1 VYGSRISFDEDFNQ
15 TEFFDEETK
24 PGRMSS
30 DENLDLNFLLNEE
43 SKPGCFLEHENE
55 KLIMQEWEVNV
66 VVRFDINPANVI
78 EFEEDSKSKRLI
90 VAKTKDGLN
99 LLKDLPILAVDEKD
113 VTNLDCNLLEKML
126 VDREY
131 PVVMKFGQERV
142 EAERSS
148 VVSTSSRHSIEEDHI
163 SFLGNT
169 TFVTYEDIDESTNR
183 RNSTFEVW
191 EEEDSKDYGV
201 SPDDEKLEL
210 EADLQPISVE
220 GAHGDMSNW
229 SWKCKER
236 AKIITELLDTEKSY
250 IKGLEELKKNFLDDY
265 VEPLQ
270 KSLNVDISPFKT
282 KVESLIYL
290 HENIYEKLCS
300 AENICK
306 VFQQEFRFLK
316 MYPSYV
322 KGYEETITKLREAS
336 KKRRFKQLFETGKG
350 GAFQDPLVYF
360 NQLGITII
368 QRPPRYI
375 LLLQQLK
382 KKTPKG
388 HSMYDDLE
396 KALTEIEG
404 TCGSINEYESKTQ
417 LRFIEIS
424 KSIDYKTLSLAGV
437 PQLLVPWRRLIREGA
452 VGIKTV
458 KQSRMSFIRRGNQEK
473 LLLEKGR
480 IVMCNDM
487 LIILCG
493 RKNRVV
499 RVLRLR
505 DIEVEVIEEPR
516 KPSNTKGHSEKVYEV
531 ALKKKSVD
539 VIYEPSEKQQ
549 KNKSTPQE
557 LRIEETLGLAGG
569 SCFSIYLSTRKD
581 AESWKDIIVKYSTVN
596 YVN

>member
-1 VYGSRISFDEDFNQ
+1 MTNLVKLSNAVYGANEEDYGSRISLSEDFNLS
-15 TEFFDEETK
+15 EFFDKETK
-24 PGRMSS
+24 PG
-30 DENLDLNFLLNEE
+30 FYY
-43 SKPGCFLEHENE
+43 GHE
-55 KLIMQEWEVNV
+55 KLIEQEWEVNV
-66 VVRFDINPANVI
+66 SVRFNINPASAI
-78 EFEEDSKSKRLI
+78 EFEEDSESKRLI
-90 VAKTKDGLN
+90 VTKTRDGLD
-99 LLKDLPILAVDEKD
+99 LLKDLPILAVDEQD
-113 VTNLDCNLLEKML
+113 VTNLDCFLLEEML
-126 VDREY
+126 VDRRL
-131 PVVMKFGQERV
+131 PVVMKFGHEKV
-142 EAERSS
+142 EAERPSD
-148 VVSTSSRHSIEEDHI
+148 VSLSYHSFEDHI
-163 SFLGNT
+163 SFIGNT
-169 TFVTYEDIDESTNR
+169 AFVAYEDIDESTNR
-183 RNSTFEVW
+183 RYSTLEVL
-191 EEEDSKDYGV
+191 EEEHSKDFGV
-201 SPDDEKLEL
+201 SPDDEKLNL
-210 EADLQPISVE
+210 QHDLQPISLE
-220 GAHGDMSNW
+220 GTHGDVSNW
-229 SWKCKER
+229 SKKCKER